1 VKLIQISIVF
11 YSHIDYR
18 LNNTILVKYKTV
30 RFMHR
35 KYFILLMLVLPGC
48 WVTAQPNNYTEPA
61 YFRCAFY
68 NLENFFDPYPDTTLS
83 YNEYTSKGEMHWT
96 QKKFEKKSKYIY
108 KVLQAMSEWDGLTLL
123 GVCEIENE
131 TVLNQL
137 LLGTPLKE
145 QGLKYVHFDSGDKR
159 GIDIALIYNT
169 RFKPVFSTAF
179 SVSENGKPI
188 ASRDILYV
196 KGMLAGQTLHVFVN
210 HWTSRY
216 RGLMESDELRMMFSQ
231 LLKSKTD
238 SIMDADKQANIIVMG
253 DFNDQLQDN
262 SIQNLLKE
270 GNLINLHVSSINGNA
285 KGTMKF
291 REQWFTFDQ
300 VFVSQPLANGM
311 GKLVVDGNKLNI
323 FDEAFLLEKDEKYLG
338 NKPFRTNIGFKYHG
352 GFSDHLPVYFD
363 LKLK

>member
-1 VKLIQISIVF
+1 M
-11 YSHIDYR
+11 
-18 LNNTILVKYKTV
+18 T
-30 RFMHR
+30 R
-35 KYFILLMLVLPGC
+35 KYFILLMLVLLGC
-48 WVTAQPNNYTEPA
+48 RVTAQPNNYPEPA
-61 YFRCAFY
+61 YYRCAFY
-68 NLENFFDPYPDTTLS
+68 NLENFFDPYPDTTIS
-83 YNEYTSKGEMHWT
+83 YNEYTPIGEMHWT

-131 TVLNQL
+131 VVLNQL
-137 LLGTPLKE
+137 LFKTPLKQ
-145 QGLKYVHFDSGDKR
+145 QGLKYVHFDSPDKR
-159 GIDIALIYNT
+159 GIDVALIYNK
-169 RFKPVFSTAF
+169 RFKPVFSDVY
-179 SVSENGKPI
+179 SISENGKLI

-196 KGMLAGQTLHVFVN
+196 KGLLSGQTIHIFVN

-216 RGLMESDELRMMFSQ
+216 RGLLESEGLRMKFSQ

-238 SIMDADKQANIIVMG
+238 SIMDTDKQANIIVMG

-262 SIQNLLKE
+262 SIQNLCKD
-270 GNLINLHVSSINGNA
+270 GNLINLQATTIKDNA
-285 KGTMKF
+285 KGTMKY
-291 REQWFTFDQ
+291 REQWFIFDQ
-300 VFVSQPLANGM
+300 VFVSLPLANGTA
-311 GKLVVDGNKLNI
+311 KFVVVENKLNI